1 MFGAKR
7 KRDERILNAYSHLF
21 IKLNSMLDEL
31 DSVLNS
37 ILDDVESVLSMKY
50 ITDLNESEA
59 IINMIIRDLSVNK
72 FTPPSVKLSLL
83 TNISDISE
91 VLDDLK
97 HTYTG
102 LSASFHM
109 KNSLDDDN
117 EIKAVSLLCVIFYKS
132 LVSAKYILGTIKA
145 LCKFEIFKIDSNYDF
160 ISNYYNKDNLYNC
173 KITDP
178 VKFEISFSYKRNN
191 KGDK

>member
-31 DSVLNS
+31 DSMLNS

-50 ITDLNESEA
+50 IVDLNESEA

-83 TNISDISE
+83 TNITNISE

-97 HTYTG
+97 RIYTG

-109 KNSLDDDN
+109 KNSLDDN
-117 EIKAVSLLCVIFYKS
+117 EIKAVSLLCVNFYRS
-132 LVSAKYILGTIKA
+132 LVSAKHILGAIKA